1 MSEVRRSQ
9 GWLPSLAAG
18 LIIGAVEAVLAIAFA
33 AFVFGGLL
41 VGRLGDGIG
50 LYLVAAVLTL
60 GILAWRAGSRGVV
73 GSVQDAAVAVLG
85 VVATTTAAR
94 VALLAAETTTGD
106 AFEAPD
112 VFLTVIAATLVVTVL
127 CGVVFFALGRFKLGN
142 LVRFVPYPVV
152 GGFLAGTGWLLLK
165 GGIYVA
171 SGVLLP
177 LMTGKSWPRTYLR
190 TIETLMHSFVL
201 QLWLPAFAFG
211 VILLVAVRLIK
222 RPLVIPAVLGIGLL
236 LFAIGMLV
244 TGSSIESAREGRW
257 LLGPLESA
265 RWQPWTLRAL
275 SGADWSAVLGQ
286 WGGIATAVFVA
297 VIAILFNVSGTEVV
311 LHRDLDTNRE
321 LRDAG
326 FLNVISGALGG
337 IPGYHALSLTALAE
351 RMSVNARVA
360 GLIGATV
367 PLAAVV
373 FGAAVIELIPRMIV
387 GGVLVFLGL
396 AFLVEWVWDKRK
408 ALPPLEYGVVL
419 VILAAV
425 IARGFLPGVV
435 LGLVLAVVL
444 FVVNYGRIE
453 LVREV
458 AFGET
463 YHSNVDR
470 PPAER
475 AVLRTRGDL
484 VQILRVNGF
493 VFFGSANG
501 LLERI
506 RKRVEAAPLRFLV
519 IDLRRVTG
527 VDSSGVVAFVKVMHR
542 AEAYG
547 FELVFTG
554 ASDQVR
560 KQLRLGG
567 VVASEGIV
575 RFEPDLDRGLQRV
588 EEGLLEGAAAE
599 PLVVADGSSD
609 GLAGMPPGLRTYLER
624 RELPVGTVLIRQDEQ
639 PDDVFVLESGRL
651 SVETVTPEG
660 TRMRL
665 RTLRPGVVV
674 GEMAMYTGVPRS
686 ADVVAE
692 TPSVVLRLSR
702 ESIERVEAADP
713 ALAAA
718 LHRWLATTLSERL
731 GESLRAFDALFD

>member
-106 AFEAPD
+106 AFEPPD

-127 CGVVFFALGRFKLGN
+127 CGVVFFALGKFKLGN

-171 SGVLLP
+171 SGVLP
-177 LMTGKSWPRTYLR
+177 YLR
-190 TIETLMHSFVL
+190 TIETLMHTFVL

-286 WGGIATAVFVA
+286 WAGIATAVFVA

-360 GLIGATV
+360 GLIAATV

-493 VFFGSANG
+493 VFFGSTNG

-506 RKRVEAAPLRFLV
+506 RERVEAAPLRFLV

-527 VDSSGVVAFVKVMHR
+527 VDSSGVVAFVKVTHL
-542 AEAYG
+542 AKANG

-560 KQLRLGG
+560 KQLGQGG
-567 VVASEGIV
+567 IVESEGIV
-575 RFEPDLDRGLQRV
+575 RFEPDLDRGLQRC

-624 RELPVGTVLIRQDEQ
+624 RELHEGTVLMRQDEQ

-702 ESIERVEAADP
+702 DSIERVEAADP

>member
-1 MSEVRRSQ
+1 
-9 GWLPSLAAG
+9 LPSLAAG

-106 AFEAPD
+106 AFEPPD

-127 CGVVFFALGRFKLGN
+127 CGVVFFALGKFKLGN

-171 SGVLLP
+171 SGVLP
-177 LMTGKSWPRTYLR
+177 YVR
-190 TIETLMHSFVL
+190 TIETLMQSFVL

-265 RWQPWTLRAL
+265 RWQQWTLRAL

-286 WGGIATAVFVA
+286 WAGIATAVFVA

-360 GLIGATV
+360 GLIAATV

-470 PPAER
+470 PPRER
-475 AVLRTRGDL
+475 AALEAMGDR

-493 VFFGSANG
+493 VFFGSTNG

-519 IDLRRVTG
+519 T
-527 VDSSGVVAFVKVMHR
+527 HR
-542 AEAYG
+542 G
-547 FELVFTG
+547 
-554 ASDQVR
+554 
-560 KQLRLGG
+560 
-567 VVASEGIV
+567 
-575 RFEPDLDRGLQRV
+575 
-588 EEGLLEGAAAE
+588 
-599 PLVVADGSSD
+599 
-609 GLAGMPPGLRTYLER
+609 
-624 RELPVGTVLIRQDEQ
+624 
-639 PDDVFVLESGRL
+639 
-651 SVETVTPEG
+651 
-660 TRMRL
+660 
-665 RTLRPGVVV
+665 
-674 GEMAMYTGVPRS
+674 
-686 ADVVAE
+686 
-692 TPSVVLRLSR
+692 
-702 ESIERVEAADP
+702 
-713 ALAAA
+713 
-718 LHRWLATTLSERL
+718 
-731 GESLRAFDALFD
+731 